1 MIERSDMQRRA
12 FSATLAKGL
21 AAASAATWAGT
32 AGAQTA
38 PKRSGKLGLVLGGGS
53 ARGFSH
59 IGVLKALDESGYRAE
74 VVVGTSAGSL
84 VGAFYAAGYTPW
96 QMEEVALKVRD
107 IDVADLNSANKRG
120 MFAGE
125 ALQKLVN
132 DYVRQQPIEKLKLTF
147 GAVATN
153 LHSGEAVLLRSGD
166 TGQAVRASCAI
177 PGVFVPA
184 QVGGNELV
192 DGGLVSPLPV
202 RFARALGATQ
212 VIAVDVGTK
221 PQNNVGS
228 GLYEVILQSFEIMG
242 RALTNLEAKEADCL
256 IRPDTSRFSSTDF
269 GARKYLIQAG
279 YVAGRVALAE
289 LNRMVAPNARAPSAR

>member
-1 MIERSDMQRRA
+1 MQALQLARRRFA
-12 FSATLAKGL
+12 GQLATSV
-21 AAASAATWAGT
+21 AAASALAWGGQAV
-32 AGAQTA
+32 AQTA
-38 PKRSGKLGLVLGGGS
+38 TRRAGKLGLVLGGGS

-59 IGVLKALDESGYRAE
+59 IGVLKALEESGYRAD

-84 VGAFYAAGYTPW
+84 VGAFYAAGYSPW

-107 IDVADLNSANKRG
+107 IDVADFNSANKRG

-132 DYVRQQPIEKLKLTF
+132 EYVRQQPIDKLKLTF

-153 LHSGEAVLLRSGD
+153 LHTGEPVLLRTGD
-166 TGQAVRASCAI
+166 TGQAVRASSAI
-177 PGVFVPA
+177 PGVFVPTM
-184 QVGGNELV
+184 VGGQELV

-202 RFARALGATQ
+202 RFARTLGASQ
-212 VIAVDVGTK
+212 VIAIDVGTK
-221 PQNNVGS
+221 PQNNVGN

-242 RALTNLEAKEADCL
+242 RALTQLEAKEADVV

-269 GARKYLIQAG
+269 GARKDLIQAG
-279 YVAGRVALAE
+279 YMAGRNALAE
-289 LNRMVAPNARAPSAR
+289 LRTKIAPNSKAG